1 MIYGGIFM
9 IRAMYAGISGL
20 KVNQEKLD
28 VVGNNIANVNTTA
41 YKYQRMRFQNTLSQ
55 SVSQGTSPSNS
66 VGGTNPVQIGLGTQ
80 VGGIDTVTTQ
90 GNLQPTSRNLDFAV
104 DGAGYFVVGLGTND
118 SSIALNDPNADT
130 NIITMD
136 SANTTLSTIDYTRD
150 GAFTTDNYGNLVTSD
165 GYRVMGY
172 ALKTDTEAGPSVSH
186 TNGEPTIT
194 YVNGD
199 DKTLQR
205 ADDNKL
211 VPLAIPKTVGTSMV
225 KSISVDTNGVIKATL
240 TNNTIAALGQIAMAS
255 FNNDAGLSNAG
266 KNLLETTANS
276 GAAEFR
282 TAVKSASD
290 TDTTSNDDAFGK
302 VRQSMLEMSNVDL
315 AEQFTDMIVASR
327 AFQANGKIITTSD
340 DILQE
345 LVNLKR

>member
-20 KVNQEKLD
+20 KVNQQKLD

-41 YKYQRMRFQNTLSQ
+41 FKYQRMRFQNTLSQ

-66 VGGTNPVQIGLGTQ
+66 IGGTNPVQIGLGAQ
-80 VGGIDTVTTQ
+80 VAGIDTVTTQ

-104 DGAGYFVVGLGTND
+104 DGTGYFVVGLGSND
-118 SSIALNDPNADT
+118 SSIALNDPDADT

-172 ALKTDTEAGPSVSH
+172 ALKNDTDAGPSVSH

-199 DKTLQR
+199 DKSLQR

-225 KSISVDTNGVIKATL
+225 KSISVDPNGVIKATL

-266 KNLLETTANS
+266 KNLLETTSNS

-290 TDTTSNDDAFGK
+290 TGSISNDDAFGK

>member
-66 VGGTNPVQIGLGTQ
+66 VGGTNPVQIGLGAQ

-104 DGAGYFVVGLGTND
+104 DGTGYFVVGLGTND
-118 SSIALNDPNADT
+118 SVLALNDT
-130 NIITMD
+130 NNID
-136 SANTTLSTIDYTRD
+136 SANTTLNTIDYTRD

-172 ALKTDTEAGPSVSH
+172 ALKTDTEAGPSITHS
-186 TNGEPTIT
+186 NGLPVLS

-199 DKTLQR
+199 DTTLQKV
-205 ADDNKL
+205 DSNL
-211 VPLAIPKTVGTSMV
+211 VPLAIPKTIGSAQI
-225 KSISVDTNGVIKATL
+225 KGISVDNNGVIKATL

-255 FNNDAGLSNAG
+255 FDNDAGLSNAG
-266 KNLLETTANS
+266 KNLLETTSNS
-276 GAAEFR
+276 GAALFR
-282 TAVKSASD
+282 TAVGTDSA
-290 TDTTSNDDAFGK
+290 TSNENAYGK